1 MSILKLKPAFKD
13 NLWGGHRLVEEFNFD
28 YDGEICAEAWVLS
41 CHPDGP
47 SIIAEGEYAGKTLK
61 EYIDA
66 EGFEVLGTNCRRFR
80 DFPILVKFID
90 ARDDLSIQVHPSNG
104 YALRNEGQYGKTEMW
119 YVLDAEPG
127 AFLYQG
133 FKKAISKEE
142 YRERIEN
149 NTLLEVLNKVEVHKG
164 DIVFIE
170 SGTLHAIGKG
180 IMVAEIQQNSNVT
193 YRIYDYNRKDKNG
206 KTRELHIDKALAV
219 TNRVPP
225 VKENTGFPHIAD
237 CDYFTVDRVNLD
249 GISRYRM
256 QGTVTEKSFLSLLI
270 LDGEGTISSQGE
282 KKSFRKGDSL
292 LITAGSGDYQ
302 IEGKCD
308 ALMTTIREKASPM
321 RVGVIIGSYETRVG
335 LVDEKDNILSE
346 EKFMTR
352 PERGYK
358 AILEEVGE
366 EVLSILENHGVPLE
380 QCVGVGIG
388 VPGTIDRKKGIVN
401 YSNNIKWE
409 NVNIV
414 EELGRVIPCPVRIA
428 NNADCAALGEAI
440 EGAGKDYS
448 DVVMF
453 TLGNGVGGG
462 IILNGKVF
470 EGGMIGGSELGHMVV
485 KADGLQC
492 SCGRKGCLEAYASIP
507 ALLSQAKEATGL
519 ELSVNEIFD
528 RYDKGDRIIT
538 EVLNN
543 YMDILGT
550 GVVNVVNI
558 FRPQLVL
565 LGGSLS
571 HHEAVMLDTIR
582 DKMARECFGS
592 PYIAIPQIAIAQLG
606 SDAGIIGAANL

>member
-47 SIIAEGEYAGKTLK
+47 SVIAEGEYAGKTLK
-61 EYIDA
+61 EYIDS

-225 VKENTGFPHIAD
+225 VKENIGFPHIAD

-256 QGTVTEKSFLSLLI
+256 QGSVTEKSFLSLLI
-270 LDGEGTISSQGE
+270 LDGDGIISSQGE

-346 EKFMTR
+346 EKFLTR

-470 EGGMIGGSELGHMVV
+470 EGGMIGGSELGHMIV

-507 ALLSQAKEATGL
+507 ALLKQAREATGM

-565 LGGSLS
+565 LGGNLS
-571 HHEAVMLDTIR
+571 HHAEVMVEPIR
-582 DKMARECFGS
+582 EKMSRECFGS

>member
-28 YDGEICAEAWVLS
+28 YDGDICAEAWVLS

-47 SIIAEGEYAGKTLK
+47 SVIAEGEYAGKTLR

-142 YRERIEN
+142 FRERIEN

-193 YRIYDYNRKDKNG
+193 YRIYDYNRRDKNG
-206 KTRELHIDKALAV
+206 NTRELHIDKALAV
-219 TNRVPP
+219 TNRIPP
-225 VKENTGFPHIAD
+225 EKGNVGFPHIAD

-256 QGTVTEKSFLSLLI
+256 QGSVTEKSFLSLLI
-270 LDGEGTISSQGE
+270 LDGEGTISSKGE
-282 KKSFRKGDSL
+282 TKPFRKGDSL

-308 ALMTTIREKASPM
+308 ALMTTIREKAAPM
-321 RVGVIIGSYETRVG
+321 RVGVIIGSYETRIG
-335 LVDEKDNILSE
+335 LVDEHDSILSE
-346 EKFMTR
+346 ERFLTR
-352 PERGYK
+352 AERGYK
-358 AILEEVGE
+358 AIMEEVGE

-380 QCVGVGIG
+380 QCVGVGVG

-409 NVNIV
+409 NVNIA

-428 NNADCAALGEAI
+428 NDADCAALGEAI
-440 EGAGKDYS
+440 EGAGKEYS

-485 KADGLQC
+485 KTDGLQC

-507 ALLSQAKEATGL
+507 ALLRQVKEKTGV
-519 ELSVNEIFD
+519 EMSVNEVFE
-528 RYDKGDRIIT
+528 RYEKGDDAVT
-538 EVLNN
+538 EVLKQ
-543 YMDILGT
+543 YMDVLAT
-550 GVVNVVNI
+550 AVVNVVNI

-565 LGGSLS
+565 LGGNLS
-571 HHEAVMLDTIR
+571 NHAAVMLDTIR
-582 DKMARECFGS
+582 EKMARECFGS
-592 PYIAIPQIAIAQLG
+592 PYSAIPQIAIAQLG

>member
-164 DIVFIE
+164 DIVFID

>member
-13 NLWGGHRLVEEFNFD
+13 NLWGGHRLVDEFNYD
-28 YDGEICAEAWVLS
+28 YDGDICAEAWVLS

-47 SIIAEGEYAGKTLK
+47 STITEGEYAGKTLK
-61 EYIDA
+61 EYIDR

-80 DFPILVKFID
+80 EFPILVKFID

-127 AFLYQG
+127 AYLYYG
-133 FKKAISKEE
+133 FKESISKEE
-142 YRERIEN
+142 FRDRIEN

-164 DIVFIE
+164 DTLFIE

-180 IMVAEIQQNSNVT
+180 ILIAEIQQNSNVT
-193 YRIYDYNRKDKNG
+193 YRIYDYGRVDKNG
-206 KTRELHIDKALAV
+206 KTRDLHIEKALAV
-219 TNRVPP
+219 TNRVHPTS
-225 VKENTGFPHIAD
+225 ENLGFPHMAD
-237 CDYFTVDRVNLD
+237 CDYFTVDKLNLD
-249 GISRYRM
+249 GVSRYRM
-256 QGTVTEKSFLSLLI
+256 QGSVTDKSFLSILV
-270 LDGEGTISSQGE
+270 LDGEGTISSKGE
-282 KKSFRKGDSL
+282 KVSFRKGDSI

-308 ALMTTIREKASPM
+308 ALLTTIREKASPM
-321 RVGVIIGSYETRVG
+321 RVGVIIGSYETSIG
-335 LVDEKDNILSE
+335 LVDEHNNILSQ
-346 EKFMTR
+346 EKFPTQ

-358 AILEEVGE
+358 AILDEVSE
-366 EVLSILENHGVPLE
+366 EVLSILENQGVPLE
-380 QCVGVGIG
+380 QCVGVGVG

-401 YSNNIKWE
+401 YSNNIKWN

-428 NNADCAALGEAI
+428 NDADCAALGEQIA
-440 EGAGKDYS
+440 GAGKNCT

-507 ALLSQAKEATGL
+507 ALIRQVKDAAGE

-528 RYDKGDRIIT
+528 RYDKGDKTVT
-538 EVLNN
+538 EVVRK
-543 YMDILGT
+543 YVDVLGT

-565 LGGSLS
+565 LGGNLS
-571 HHEAVMLDTIR
+571 HHATVMLDAIEK
-582 DKMARECFGS
+582 KMAEECFGS
-592 PYIAIPQIAIAQLG
+592 PYVAIPKLAIAQLG
-606 SDAGIIGAANL
+606 SRAGIIGAASL

>member
-47 SIIAEGEYAGKTLK
+47 SVIAEGEYAGKTLK
-61 EYIDA
+61 EYIDS

-225 VKENTGFPHIAD
+225 VKENIGFPHIAD

-270 LDGEGTISSQGE
+270 LDGDGTISSQGE

-308 ALMTTIREKASPM
+308 VLMTTIREKASPM

-507 ALLSQAKEATGL
+507 ALLSQAKEATGM

-565 LGGSLS
+565 LGGNLS
-571 HHEAVMLDTIR
+571 HHAEVMVEPIR
-582 DKMARECFGS
+582 EKMARECFGS

>member
-47 SIIAEGEYAGKTLK
+47 SIIAEGEYAGRTLK

-492 SCGRKGCLEAYASIP
+492 SCCRKGCLEAYASIP

>member
-47 SIIAEGEYAGKTLK
+47 SIIAEGEYAGRTLK

-571 HHEAVMLDTIR
+571 NHEAVMLDTIR

>member
-292 LITAGSGDYQ
+292 LITASSGDYQ

-346 EKFMTR
+346 ETFMTR

-470 EGGMIGGSELGHMVV
+470 EGGMIGGSELGHMVI

-507 ALLSQAKEATGL
+507 ALLSQAKEATGK
-519 ELSVNEIFD
+519 ELSVNELFD

-543 YMDILGT
+543 YMDVLGT

-565 LGGSLS
+565 LGGNLS
-571 HHEAVMLDTIR
+571 HHAVVMLDAIR
-582 DKMARECFGS
+582 EKMARECFGS

>member
-47 SIIAEGEYAGKTLK
+47 SVIAEGEYAGKTLK
-61 EYIDA
+61 EYIDS

-225 VKENTGFPHIAD
+225 VKENIGFPHIAD

-270 LDGEGTISSQGE
+270 LDGDGTISSQGE

-308 ALMTTIREKASPM
+308 VLMTTIREKASPM

-346 EKFMTR
+346 EEFLTR

-507 ALLSQAKEATGL
+507 ALLSQAKEATGM

-565 LGGSLS
+565 LGGNLS
-571 HHEAVMLDTIR
+571 HHAEVMVEPIR
-582 DKMARECFGS
+582 EKMARECFGS

>member
-28 YDGEICAEAWVLS
+28 YDGDICAEAWVLS

-47 SIIAEGEYAGKTLK
+47 SVIAEGEYAGKTLR

-164 DIVFIE
+164 DTVFIE

-193 YRIYDYNRKDKNG
+193 YRIYDYNRRDKNG
-206 KTRELHIDKALAV
+206 NTRELHIDKALAV
-219 TNRVPP
+219 TNRIPP
-225 VKENTGFPHIAD
+225 EKGNVGFPHIAD

-256 QGTVTEKSFLSLLI
+256 QGSVTEKSFLSLLI
-270 LDGEGTISSQGE
+270 LDGEGTISSKGE
-282 KKSFRKGDSL
+282 TKPFRKGDSL

-308 ALMTTIREKASPM
+308 ALMTTIREKAAPM
-321 RVGVIIGSYETRVG
+321 RVGVIIGSYETRIG
-335 LVDEKDNILSE
+335 LVDEHDSILSE
-346 EKFMTR
+346 ERFLTR
-352 PERGYK
+352 AERGYK

-380 QCVGVGIG
+380 QCVGVGVG

-409 NVNIV
+409 NVNIA

-428 NNADCAALGEAI
+428 NDADCAALGEAI
-440 EGAGKDYS
+440 EGAGKEYS

-485 KADGLQC
+485 KTDGLQC

-507 ALLSQAKEATGL
+507 ALLRQVKEKTGV
-519 ELSVNEIFD
+519 EMSVNEVFE
-528 RYDKGDRIIT
+528 RYEKGDDAVT
-538 EVLNN
+538 EVLKQ
-543 YMDILGT
+543 YMDVLAT
-550 GVVNVVNI
+550 AVVNVVNI

-565 LGGSLS
+565 LGGNLS
-571 HHEAVMLDTIR
+571 NHAAVMLDTIR
-582 DKMARECFGS
+582 EKMARECFGS
-592 PYIAIPQIAIAQLG
+592 PYSAIPQIAIAQLG